1 MVGVGEPVYN
11 TEQRREMLRQ
21 LKEHL
26 DNEWLKRKTEG
37 RLSKKKIILPGA
49 EPIKK
54 LKKKRKTKTKRKRK
68 ARLFK
73 VIQGTKYGDD
83 IVLKEIKR
91 IKRKNRKYKNKK
103 WQVFRTKQ

>member
-1 MVGVGEPVYN
+1 MVGEPVYN

-21 LKEHL
+21 MKEYL
-26 DNEWLKRKTEG
+26 QNEWLKRKAEG

-54 LKKKRKTKTKRKRK
+54 ILKKRKTKTKRRI
-68 ARLFK
+68 RVFK
-73 VIQGTKYGDD
+73 VIQGTKYGDQ

-91 IKRKNRKYKNKK
+91 IRRKNRKYKK
-103 WQVFRTKQ
+103 

>member
-26 DNEWLKRKTEG
+26 DNEWLKRKAEG

-49 EPIKK
+49 EPIKEII
-54 LKKKRKTKTKRKRK
+54 KKRKRKTKTKKRKRK
-68 ARLFK
+68 RRARLFK
-73 VIQGTKYGDD
+73 VIEGTRYGDH

-91 IKRKNRKYKNKK
+91 IKRKNRKYKK
-103 WQVFRTKQ
+103 

>member
-1 MVGVGEPVYN
+1 MVGIGEPVYN

-26 DNEWLKRKTEG
+26 DNEWLKRKAEG

-49 EPIKK
+49 EPIKEII
-54 LKKKRKTKTKRKRK
+54 KKRKRKTKTKKRKRK
-68 ARLFK
+68 RRARLFK
-73 VIQGTKYGDD
+73 VIEGTRYGDH

-91 IKRKNRKYKNKK
+91 IKKKNRKYKK
-103 WQVFRTKQ
+103 

>member
-1 MVGVGEPVYN
+1 MVAVGESVYN

-21 LKEHL
+21 MKEHL
-26 DNEWLKRKTEG
+26 QNEWLKRKAQG

-49 EPIKK
+49 EP

-68 ARLFK
+68 RRIRLFK
-73 VIQGTKYGDD
+73 VIEGTKYGDQ

-91 IKRKNRKYKNKK
+91 IKRKNRQYKI
-103 WQVFRTKQ
+103 

>member
-1 MVGVGEPVYN
+1 MVVVGEPVYN
-11 TEQRREMLRQ
+11 TEQRRNMLRQ

-26 DNEWLKRKTEG
+26 DNEWLKRKAKG

-54 LKKKRKTKTKRKRK
+54 KLKKKRKTKTKRKRRV
-68 ARLFK
+68 RLFK
-73 VIQGTKYGDD
+73 VIEGTKYGDQ

-91 IKRKNRKYKNKK
+91 IKRKNRKYKK
-103 WQVFRTKQ
+103 

>member
-1 MVGVGEPVYN
+1 MVGIGEPVYN

-21 LKEHL
+21 MKEYL
-26 DNEWLKRKTEG
+26 QEEWLKRKAKG

-54 LKKKRKTKTKRKRK
+54 KQKTKKKRKRRI
-68 ARLFK
+68 RLFK
-73 VIQGTKYGDD
+73 IIQGKKYGDQ

-91 IKRKNRKYKNKK
+91 KKRKNRKYKK
-103 WQVFRTKQ
+103 

>member
-1 MVGVGEPVYN
+1 MVAVGEPVYN
-11 TEQRREMLRQ
+11 TEQRRNMLRQ

-26 DNEWLKRKTEG
+26 DNEWLKRKAKV

-54 LKKKRKTKTKRKRK
+54 KLKKKRKTKTKRKRRV
-68 ARLFK
+68 RLFK
-73 VIQGTKYGDD
+73 VIEGTKYGDQ

-91 IKRKNRKYKNKK
+91 IKRKNRKYKK
-103 WQVFRTKQ
+103 